1 MKIVEKPSVR
11 LNPDPMTSTT
21 LSPLANREGD
31 AKIVI
36 LSPRTLAWR
45 RFRKHKMALIALG
58 GLAVIFAY
66 IWLGG
71 LVFAQGLC
79 GPTGHYVNGEA
90 YANCNDTSIKL
101 QPPSREHPFGTDT
114 IGRDILA
121 RTIYGGQISL
131 SIGVFAAIVEV
142 ILGMLVGALAGYFG
156 RWVDDVLMRIT
167 EAMLIIPSLFLLIV
181 LAKVLAGKVPEIDL
195 LGRTFS
201 GSVVVI
207 ILVIGFTSWMKL
219 ARIVRASVLSLKEL
233 DFISAS
239 RALGV
244 SDARII
250 FKHLLPNTIAPI
262 IVSATL
268 GVSDSIVLEAYVSFL
283 GLGVQTPTA
292 SWGNMLDSA
301 VKYIQTAPWLWF
313 FPGLLILLTVL
324 CINFIGDGLRDALD
338 PRSTRHI

>member
-1 MKIVEKPSVR
+1 MTTTALSQPSSQ
-11 LNPDPMTSTT
+11 P
-21 LSPLANREGD
+21 GD
-31 AKIVI
+31 TEPII
-36 LSPRTLAWR
+36 LTPWQLAWR
-45 RFRKHKMALIALG
+45 RFRKHKMAVIALG
-58 GLAVIFAY
+58 GLVIVFAY
-66 IWLGG
+66 ILLGG
-71 LVFAQGLC
+71 LVFARGTCVPIDKYL
-79 GPTGHYVNGEA
+79 TGEA
-90 YANCNDTSIKL
+90 YANCNDISVKL
-101 QPPSREHPFGTDT
+101 QPPSSQHLFGTDT

-131 SIGVFAAIVEV
+131 SIGIFAAFVEV
-142 ILGMLVGALAGYFG
+142 IVGVLVGAIAGYFG
-156 RWVDDVLMRIT
+156 RWIDDFLMRIT
-167 EAMLIIPSLFLLIV
+167 EAMLIIPQLFLLIV
-181 LAKVLAGKVPEIDL
+181 LAKALGGKVPEVDI
-195 LGRTFS
+195 LGRTLS
-201 GSVVVI
+201 GSVIVI
-207 ILVIGFTSWMKL
+207 ILVIGFTSWMYL
-219 ARIVRASVLSLKEL
+219 ARIVRANVLSLKEL
-233 DFISAS
+233 DYISAS

-262 IVSATL
+262 IVSSTL
-268 GVSDSIVLEAYVSFL
+268 SVSGAILSEAYVSFL

>member
-1 MKIVEKPSVR
+1 M
-11 LNPDPMTSTT
+11 
-21 LSPLANREGD
+21 
-31 AKIVI
+31 
-36 LSPRTLAWR
+36 AWR
-45 RFRKHKMALIALG
+45 RFRNHKAALFSLG
-58 GLAVIFAY
+58 GVFILLTY

-71 LVFAQGLC
+71 IFFSRGMCEA
-79 GPTGHYVNGEA
+79 TGQYLTAEA
-90 YANCNDTSIKL
+90 YANCNDTGKKL

-131 SIGVFAAIVEV
+131 TIGIFAAFVEV
-142 ILGMLVGALAGYFG
+142 IVGVLVGAIAGYFG
-156 RWVDDVLMRIT
+156 GWIDDILMRIT

-181 LAKVLAGKVPEIDL
+181 LSKALGGSVPEIHV

-207 ILVIGFTSWMKL
+207 IFVIGFTSWMYL
-219 ARIVRASVLSLKEL
+219 ARIVRANVLSLKEM
-233 DFISAS
+233 DYISAS
-239 RALGV
+239 KALGI
-244 SDARII
+244 SHAGII

-262 IVSATL
+262 IVSSTL
-268 GVSDSIVLEAYVSFL
+268 GVANAITSEAYVSFL

-301 VKYIQTAPWLWF
+301 VKYLQTAPWLWL
-313 FPGLLILLTVL
+313 FPGMFIMLTVL
-324 CINFIGDGLRDALD
+324 CINFVGDGLRDALD

>member
-1 MKIVEKPSVR
+1 MTTTAISQPSNLPGNAGNVM
-11 LNPDPMTSTT
+11 LGPWQ
-21 LSPLANREGD
+21 
-31 AKIVI
+31 
-36 LSPRTLAWR
+36 LAWR
-45 RFRKHKMALIALG
+45 RFRKHKVAVVALG
-58 GLAVIFAY
+58 GLVVIFAY
-66 IWLGG
+66 IVFGG
-71 LVFAQGLC
+71 LIFARGLC
-79 GPTGHYVNGEA
+79 APTGQYVTAEA

-101 QPPSREHPFGTDT
+101 QPPSPEHPFGTDT

-131 SIGVFAAIVEV
+131 FIGLLAAIVEV
-142 ILGMLVGALAGYFG
+142 ILGVLVGSIAGYFG
-156 RWVDDVLMRIT
+156 RWLDDVLMRIT

-181 LAKVLAGKVPEIDL
+181 LAKALAGKVPEVHL
-195 LGRTFS
+195 LGRSFS

-207 ILVIGFTSWMKL
+207 ILVIGFTSWMYL
-219 ARIVRASVLSLKEL
+219 ARIVRANVLSLKEL

-268 GVSDSIVLEAYVSFL
+268 GVSGSILSEAYVSFL

-292 SWGNMLDSA
+292 SWGNMLDSS
-301 VKYIQTAPWLWF
+301 VKYLQSAPWLWF

-338 PRSTRHI
+338 PRSTRHM

>member
-1 MKIVEKPSVR
+1 MATTTLPKPLIHEGAPPV
-11 LNPDPMTSTT
+11 LNPWQ
-21 LSPLANREGD
+21 
-31 AKIVI
+31 
-36 LSPRTLAWR
+36 LAWR
-45 RFRKHKMALIALG
+45 RFRKHKAALIALAG
-58 GLAVIFAY
+58 MLLMIAY

-71 LVFAQGLC
+71 LLFARGFC
-79 GPTGHYVNGEA
+79 EPTSTYVTAEA
-90 YANCNDTSIKL
+90 YANCNDTSKKL

-131 SIGVFAAIVEV
+131 TIGIFAAIVEV
-142 ILGMLVGALAGYFG
+142 LIGVLVGAVAGYFG
-156 RWVDDVLMRIT
+156 GWIDDILMRVT

-181 LAKVLAGKVPEIDL
+181 LSKAFGGSVPEINF
-195 LGRTFS
+195 LGRSFS
-201 GSVVVI
+201 GSVIVI
-207 ILVIGFTSWMKL
+207 ILVIGFTSWMYL
-219 ARIVRASVLSLKEL
+219 ARIVRANVLSLKEMEY
-233 DFISAS
+233 ISAS

-250 FKHLLPNTIAPI
+250 FRHLLPNTIAPI
-262 IVSATL
+262 IVSSTL
-268 GVSDSIVLEAYVSFL
+268 GVANAITSEAYVSFL

-313 FPGLLILLTVL
+313 FPGILIMLTVL

-338 PRSTRHI
+338 PRSTRHV

>member
-1 MKIVEKPSVR
+1 MA
-11 LNPDPMTSTT
+11 TT
-21 LSPLANREGD
+21 ALTQSSAREG
-31 AKIVI
+31 VTGTPI
-36 LSPRTLAWR
+36 LGPWQLAWR
-45 RFRKHKMALIALG
+45 RFRRHRAALVALG
-58 GLAVIFAY
+58 GIILVLFY
-66 IWLGG
+66 IWFGG
-71 LVFAQGLC
+71 LLFARGMC
-79 GPTGHYVNGEA
+79 EPTGKFLQGEA
-90 YANCNDTSIKL
+90 FANCNDTSIKL
-101 QPPSREHPFGTDT
+101 QPPSRAHPFGTDT

-131 SIGVFAAIVEV
+131 SIGLFAAIVEV
-142 ILGMLVGALAGYFG
+142 LVGVLVGAVAGYFG
-156 RWVDDVLMRIT
+156 GWLDDVLMRIT

-181 LAKVLAGKVPEIDL
+181 LAKALGGKVPEFEL
-195 LGRTFS
+195 LGRSFS

-207 ILVIGFTSWMKL
+207 IFVIGFTSWMYL
-219 ARIVRASVLSLKEL
+219 ARIVRANVLSLKEM
-233 DFISAS
+233 DYISAS

-268 GVSDSIVLEAYVSFL
+268 GVSSSILSEAYVSFL

-301 VKYIQTAPWLWF
+301 VKYIQSAPWLWF
-313 FPGLLILLTVL
+313 FPGLLIMLTVL

>member
-1 MKIVEKPSVR
+1 MTTTA
-11 LNPDPMTSTT
+11 LTNPTSHSGET
-21 LSPLANREGD
+21 D
-31 AKIVI
+31 IVI
-36 LSPRTLAWR
+36 LSPWQLAWR
-45 RFRKHKMALIALG
+45 RFRKHKMAVIALI
-58 GLAVIFAY
+58 GLILVFAY

-71 LVFAQGLC
+71 LIFARGMC
-79 GPTGHYVNGEA
+79 APTGQFVTAEA

-131 SIGVFAAIVEV
+131 SIGIFAAIVEV
-142 ILGMLVGALAGYFG
+142 LLGVLIGSLAGYFG
-156 RWVDDVLMRIT
+156 RWIDDILMRIT

-181 LAKVLAGKVPEIDL
+181 LGKALGGKVSELEIF
-195 LGRTFS
+195 GRSFS
-201 GSVVVI
+201 GSVIVI
-207 ILVIGFTSWMKL
+207 ILVIGFTSWMYL
-219 ARIVRASVLSLKEL
+219 ARIVRANILSLKEL
-233 DFISAS
+233 DYIAAS

-250 FKHLLPNTIAPI
+250 FRHLLPNTIAPI

-268 GVSDSIVLEAYVSFL
+268 GVSGAILSEAYVSFL

-301 VKYIQTAPWLWF
+301 VKYIQSAPWLWF
-313 FPGLLILLTVL
+313 FPGLFILLTVL

>member
-1 MKIVEKPSVR
+1 MATTALAPSSAQENVTGIPV
-11 LNPDPMTSTT
+11 LGPWQM
-21 LSPLANREGD
+21 
-31 AKIVI
+31 
-36 LSPRTLAWR
+36 AWR
-45 RFRKHKMALIALG
+45 RFRKHTAALMALG
-58 GLAVIFAY
+58 GIILVLLY
-66 IWLGG
+66 IWFGG
-71 LVFAQGLC
+71 MLFARGMC
-79 GPTGHYVNGEA
+79 APTGKYVTAEA

-101 QPPSREHPFGTDT
+101 QPPSRAHPFGTDS

-131 SIGVFAAIVEV
+131 SIGLFAAIVEV
-142 ILGMLVGALAGYFG
+142 IVGVLIGAVAGYFG
-156 RWVDDVLMRIT
+156 GWLDDLLMRIT

-181 LAKVLAGKVPEIDL
+181 LAKTLGGRVPPFEL
-195 LGRTFS
+195 FGRSFS

-207 ILVIGFTSWMKL
+207 IFVIGFTSWMYL
-219 ARIVRASVLSLKEL
+219 ARIVRANVLSLKEM
-233 DFISAS
+233 DYISAS

-250 FKHLLPNTIAPI
+250 LKHLLPNTIAPI

-268 GVSDSIVLEAYVSFL
+268 GVANAILSEAYVSFL

-301 VKYIQTAPWLWF
+301 VKYIQSAPWLWF
-313 FPGLLILLTVL
+313 FPGLLIMLTVL

-338 PRSTRHI
+338 PRSTRHV

>member
-1 MKIVEKPSVR
+1 MTTTALSQPSSH
-11 LNPDPMTSTT
+11 P
-21 LSPLANREGD
+21 GD
-31 AKIVI
+31 TEIVI
-36 LSPRTLAWR
+36 LNPWQLAWR
-45 RFRKHKMALIALG
+45 RFRKHKMAVVALG
-58 GLAVIFAY
+58 GLIVVFAY

-71 LVFAQGLC
+71 FAFARGMC
-79 GPTGHYVNGEA
+79 APTGKYVTGEA

-101 QPPSREHPFGTDT
+101 QPPSREHLFGTDT

-131 SIGVFAAIVEV
+131 SIGIFAAFVEV
-142 ILGMLVGALAGYFG
+142 LLGVLVGAVAGYFG
-156 RWVDDVLMRIT
+156 RRVDDILMRIT

-181 LAKVLAGKVPEIDL
+181 TAKALGGKVPEMQL
-195 LGRTFS
+195 LGRSLS

-207 ILVIGFTSWMKL
+207 ILVIGFTSWMYL
-219 ARIVRASVLSLKEL
+219 ARIVRANVLSLKEL

-268 GVSDSIVLEAYVSFL
+268 GVSGAILSEAYVSFL

-292 SWGNMLDSA
+292 SWGNMLDSS

>member
-1 MKIVEKPSVR
+1 MNTEPA
-11 LNPDPMTSTT
+11 LTTTT
-21 LSPLANREGD
+21 LPQLPSREGD
-31 AKIVI
+31 AEVI
-36 LSPRTLAWR
+36 LSPWKLAWR
-45 RFRKHKMALIALG
+45 RFRKHRMAVIALG
-58 GLAVIFAY
+58 GLILIFLY
-66 IWLGG
+66 IWFGG
-71 LVFAQGLC
+71 MIFSRGMCA
-79 GPTGHYVNGEA
+79 PTGQFLTAEA
-90 YANCNDTSIKL
+90 YANCNDLSIKL

-142 ILGMLVGALAGYFG
+142 MIGVLVGSVAGYFG
-156 RWVDDVLMRIT
+156 RWIDDLLMRIT

-181 LAKVLAGKVPEIDL
+181 LGKALGGKVPEVEI
-195 LGRTFS
+195 LGRSLS

-207 ILVIGFTSWMKL
+207 ILVIGFTSWMYL
-219 ARIVRASVLSLKEL
+219 ARIVRANVLSLKEL

-250 FKHLLPNTIAPI
+250 FRHLLPNTIAPI

-268 GVSDSIVLEAYVSFL
+268 GISGAILTESYVSFL

-324 CINFIGDGLRDALD
+324 SINFIGDGLRDALD
-338 PRSTRHI
+338 PRSTRHV

>member
-1 MKIVEKPSVR
+1 MNTEPTITTTSLSQLPSRESEPEVV
-11 LNPDPMTSTT
+11 T
-21 LSPLANREGD
+21 LGPWQLM
-31 AKIVI
+31 
-36 LSPRTLAWR
+36 WR
-45 RFRKHKMALIALG
+45 RFRKHKMALIALVGIILIFLYVWFG
-58 GLAVIFAY
+58 GLIFAR
-66 IWLGG
+66 G
-71 LVFAQGLC
+71 VC
-79 GPTGHYVNGEA
+79 GPTGQYVTGEA

-131 SIGVFAAIVEV
+131 SIGVFAAMVEV
-142 ILGMLVGALAGYFG
+142 LLGVLVGALAGYFG
-156 RWVDDVLMRIT
+156 RWVDDLLMRIT

-181 LAKVLAGKVPEIDL
+181 LAKALGGKVPAIEL
-195 LGRTFS
+195 VGRSFS

-207 ILVIGFTSWMKL
+207 ILVIGFTSWMYL
-219 ARIVRASVLSLKEL
+219 ARIVRANVLSLKQLE
-233 DFISAS
+233 FILAS

-244 SDARII
+244 SDTRII
-250 FKHLLPNTIAPI
+250 FRHLLPNTIAPI
-262 IVSATL
+262 IVAATL
-268 GVSDSIVLEAYVSFL
+268 GVSGAILSEAYVSFL

-301 VKYIQTAPWLWF
+301 VKFLQTAPWLWF

>member
-1 MKIVEKPSVR
+1 MTTTALSQPSSQPGDSELVI
-11 LNPDPMTSTT
+11 LNPWQ
-21 LSPLANREGD
+21 
-31 AKIVI
+31 
-36 LSPRTLAWR
+36 LAWR
-45 RFRKHKMALIALG
+45 RFRKHKVAVIALG
-58 GLAVIFAY
+58 GFILIFAY

-71 LVFAQGLC
+71 LVFARGTC
-79 GPTGHYVNGEA
+79 VPIDKYVTGEA
-90 YANCNDTSIKL
+90 YANCNDTSMKL
-101 QPPSREHPFGTDT
+101 QPPSPEHPFGTDT

-131 SIGVFAAIVEV
+131 SIGIFAALVEV
-142 ILGMLVGALAGYFG
+142 IVGVFVGAIAGYFG
-156 RWVDDVLMRIT
+156 RWVDDLLMRIT

-181 LAKVLAGKVPEIDL
+181 LGKALGGKVPEVEI
-195 LGRTFS
+195 LGRSFS
-201 GSVVVI
+201 GSVVII
-207 ILVIGFTSWMKL
+207 ILVIGLTSWMYL
-219 ARIVRASVLSLKEL
+219 ARIVRANVLSLKEL
-233 DFISAS
+233 DYISAS

-268 GVSDSIVLEAYVSFL
+268 GVSGAILSEAYVSFL
-283 GLGVQTPTA
+283 GLGVQNPTA
-292 SWGNMLDSA
+292 SWGSMLDSA

>member
-1 MKIVEKPSVR
+1 MNTEPA
-11 LNPDPMTSTT
+11 LTTTT
-21 LSPLANREGD
+21 LPQLPNRDGE
-31 AKIVI
+31 AEVVI
-36 LSPRTLAWR
+36 LSPWQLAWR

-58 GLAVIFAY
+58 GLILIFVY
-66 IWLGG
+66 IWFGG
-71 LVFAQGLC
+71 LLFARGLC
-79 GPTGHYVNGEA
+79 TPTGQYVTAEA

-101 QPPSREHPFGTDT
+101 QPPSPEHPFGTDT

-131 SIGVFAAIVEV
+131 SIGIFAATVEV
-142 ILGMLVGALAGYFG
+142 ILGVLVGAIAGYFG

-181 LAKVLAGKVPEIDL
+181 LGKALGGKVSEIDL
-195 LGRTFS
+195 LGRSFS
-201 GSVVVI
+201 GSVIVI
-207 ILVIGFTSWMKL
+207 ILVIGFTSWMYL
-219 ARIVRASVLSLKEL
+219 ARIVRANVLSLKEL

-250 FKHLLPNTIAPI
+250 FRHLLPNTIAPI

-268 GVSDSIVLEAYVSFL
+268 GVSGAILSEAYVSFL

-301 VKYIQTAPWLWF
+301 VKYLQTAPWLWF